1 MGLMIQE
8 FYCTSAKTKH
18 IFCCAVC
25 ECVILGEVWEGR
37 RTDNVCVCERIH
49 NFYLK
54 SDLKAPVVPHYCQN
68 GKGSEGKK
76 AGNRYWGGG

>member
-1 MGLMIQE
+1 M
-8 FYCTSAKTKH
+8 
-18 IFCCAVC
+18 
-25 ECVILGEVWEGR
+25 
-37 RTDNVCVCERIH
+37 CVCERIH

-76 AGNRYWGGG
+76 AGNRYGGGGLGRVMGWKANQEGAFPV